1 VALGSTVNICAVN
14 LPKAFDKMIH
24 HGLCIKPM
32 ERNILMNLLILLE
45 HWFAIGVTRV
55 KWGSI
60 MSGFIGL
67 VCGIRQGGALFSSQF
82 ILTVLLKKLGLLRVI
97 SVAI

>member
-67 VCGIRQGGALFSSQF
+67 VCGSLIRQGGALFF
-82 ILTVLLKKLGLLRVI
+82 LNLY
-97 SVAI
+97 